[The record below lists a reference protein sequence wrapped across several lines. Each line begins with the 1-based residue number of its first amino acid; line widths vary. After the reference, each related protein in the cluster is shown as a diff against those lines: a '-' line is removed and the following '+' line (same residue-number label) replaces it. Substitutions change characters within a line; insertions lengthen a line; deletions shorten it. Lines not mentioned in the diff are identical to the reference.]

1 MTVITLMMLGMES
14 LNNLKSNKNEILFK
28 EYKELY
34 NLYVSSY

>member
-1 MTVITLMMLGMES
+1 MMLGMES

>member
-1 MTVITLMMLGMES
+1 MAITLKMLGMES

-34 NLYVSSY
+34 NLYVPSY